1 MATKTIRMPTN
12 VPPQYREAEERFRE
26 AGTTQAKIAA
36 VQEMLSIMPKHKGT
50 DHLKAQ
56 LRSRLSKLTAELE
69 GAVVGKSSGRT
80 EPFSLPKEG
89 GGRATLVGPTN
100 VGKSLLLVQA
110 TGAKT
115 RVGAYALSTQE
126 PVPGMLSY
134 MDLHIQL
141 VDTPPISNPGT
152 QSRLYGLLRTSDV
165 FIVVVDLSMDTVAQA
180 QEVFDAF
187 SDWDFQPLA
196 RGEDVENLWKDKP
209 TILVGNKADIPGA
222 LDQLQVLQE
231 AFEDRYPVLMV
242 SAEENVGLDDL
253 GEEIFSALNVIR
265 VYTKSPREK
274 LEAFERTDPVVL
286 PVGSTVADAA
296 IQVHRELGRDL
307 KYAVLWGQSGKFSG
321 QRVGRQH
328 QLTDGDIVEL
338 HG

>member
-1 MATKTIRMPTN
+1 MPTN
-12 VPPQYREAEERFRE
+12 VPPQYREAEDRFRE

-36 VQEMLSIMPKHKGT
+36 LQEMMSIMPKHKGT

-56 LRSRLSKLTAELE
+56 LRARLSKLTAELE
-69 GAVVGKSSGRT
+69 GAAAGKSGGRT

-110 TGAKT
+110 TGAKAK
-115 RVGAYALSTQE
+115 VGAYALSTQE
-126 PVPGMLSY
+126 PVPGMLPY
-134 MDLHIQL
+134 KDLRIQL

-152 QSRLYGLLRTSDV
+152 QSRLYGLLRTTDV
-165 FIVVVDLSMDTVAQA
+165 FVVVVDLSLDAVDQVR
-180 QEVFDAF
+180 EVFDALGEWEF
-187 SDWDFQPLA
+187 RMLV
-196 RGEDVENLWKDKP
+196 RGEEAEDLWKDKP
-209 TILVGNKADIPGA
+209 TILAGNKADIPGA
-222 LDQLQVLQE
+222 LDQFQVLQE
-231 AFEDRYPVLMV
+231 SFEDRYPVLML
-242 SAEENVGLDDL
+242 SAEESVGLDEL
-253 GEEIFSALNVIR
+253 GEEVFRALNVIR

-296 IQVHRELGRDL
+296 VQVHRELGRDL
-307 KYAVLWGQSGKFSG
+307 KYAVLWGASGKFDG

-328 QLTDGDIVEL
+328 QLIDGDIVEL

>member
-1 MATKTIRMPTN
+1 MPTN

-36 VQEMLSIMPKHKGT
+36 LQEMLSIMPKHKGT

-56 LRSRLSKLTAELE
+56 LRARLSKLTAELE
-69 GAVVGKSSGRT
+69 GAAAGKSGGRT

-110 TGAKT
+110 TGAKA

-126 PVPGMLSY
+126 PVPGMLPY
-134 MDLHIQL
+134 KDLRIQL

-152 QSRLYGLLRTSDV
+152 QSRLYGLLRMSDV
-165 FIVVVDLSMDTVAQA
+165 FVVVVDLSMDAVAQA
-180 QEVFDAF
+180 REVFDALAQWEF
-187 SDWDFQPLA
+187 RLLA
-196 RGEDVENLWKDKP
+196 RGEEAEDLWKDKP
-209 TILVGNKADIPGA
+209 TIIAGNKADVPGA
-222 LDQLQVLQE
+222 LDQYQVLQE
-231 AFEDRYPVLMV
+231 TFEDRYPVLML
-242 SAEENVGLDDL
+242 SAEEGVGLDEL
-253 GEEIFSALNVIR
+253 GEEVFRALNVIR

-296 IQVHRELGRDL
+296 IQIHRELGRDL
-307 KYAVLWGQSGKFSG
+307 KYAVLWGASGKFDG

-328 QLTDGDIVEL
+328 QLIDGDIVEL

>member
-1 MATKTIRMPTN
+1 MPTN
-12 VPPQYREAEERFRE
+12 VPPQYREAEDRFRE

-36 VQEMLSIMPKHKGT
+36 LQEMMSIMPKHKGT

-56 LRSRLSKLTAELE
+56 LRARLSKLTAELE
-69 GAVVGKSSGRT
+69 GAAAGKSGGRT

-110 TGAKT
+110 TGAKAK
-115 RVGAYALSTQE
+115 VGAYALSTQE
-126 PVPGMLSY
+126 PVPGMLPY
-134 MDLHIQL
+134 KDLRIQL

-152 QSRLYGLLRTSDV
+152 QSRLYGLLRTTDV
-165 FIVVVDLSMDTVAQA
+165 FVVVVDLSMDPVAQVR
-180 QEVFDAF
+180 EVFDALGEWEF
-187 SDWDFQPLA
+187 RMLP
-196 RGEDVENLWKDKP
+196 RGEEAEDLWKDKP
-209 TILVGNKADIPGA
+209 TILAGNKADIPGA
-222 LDQLQVLQE
+222 LDQFQVLEE
-231 AFEDRYPVLMV
+231 AFEDRYPVLML
-242 SAEENVGLDDL
+242 SAEENVGLDEL
-253 GEEIFSALNVIR
+253 GEEVFRALNVIR

-286 PVGSTVADAA
+286 PIGSTVADAA
-296 IQVHRELGRDL
+296 VQVHRELGRDL
-307 KYAVLWGQSGKFSG
+307 KYAVLWGTSGKFDG

-328 QLTDGDIVEL
+328 QLIDGDIVEL

>member
-1 MATKTIRMPTN
+1 MPTN
-12 VPPQYREAEERFRE
+12 VPPQYRDAEERFRQ

-69 GAVVGKSSGRT
+69 GASAGRSGGRT

-100 VGKSLLLVQA
+100 VGKSLLLVRA
-110 TGAKT
+110 TGAKAK
-115 RVGAYALSTQE
+115 VGAYALSTQE
-126 PVPGMLSY
+126 PVPGMLPY
-134 MDLHIQL
+134 KDLRIQL

-152 QSRLYGLLRTSDV
+152 QSRLYGLLRSTDV
-165 FIVVVDLSMDTVAQA
+165 FVVVVDLSMDAVAQTR
-180 QEVFDAF
+180 EVFTALEE
-187 SDWDFQPLA
+187 WDFRMLA
-196 RGEDVENLWKDKP
+196 ADEEVEDPWKNKR
-209 TILVGNKADIPGA
+209 TILAGNKADIPGA
-222 LDQLQVLQE
+222 LDQYQVLE
-231 AFEDRYPVLMV
+231 ETFGDRYPVLML

-253 GEEIFSALNVIR
+253 GEEVFRALKVIR

-274 LEAFERTDPVVL
+274 IDAFKRTDPVVL
-286 PVGSTVADAA
+286 SVGSTVADAA

-307 KYAVLWGQSGKFSG
+307 KYAVLWGESGKFEG

-328 QLTDGDIVEL
+328 KLTDGDIVEL